1 MTVST
6 EVSHNEYTG
15 NGVTTAFPYTFRIF
29 KKTDLVVQTVD
40 TSNNT
45 NTLTVDVDYTVT
57 GAGGY
62 AGGNVVLS
70 TALANGWKIGI
81 SRKLPAVQE
90 TDLRNQGKFFAEV
103 HEDAF
108 DYLTMLVQQ
117 AFAANQLALTK
128 PTSVATYYDAKNQ
141 FIRNLI
147 TPLLGSDAANK
158 DYVDDLVAYL
168 MQTVNQIMD
177 NLVNGLYG
185 YNTKKSF
192 ELGNTLNYPN
202 DVLLQESSGE
212 WFRWDGTLPKV
223 VPAGSTPETTGG
235 VGEGKWLS
243 VGDATLR
250 GNLISS
256 ANGMGDALI
265 AVKKSAAGTVSR
277 TQHDVNNDGFY
288 VEDFGAVGD
297 GVAIDTPAVVAMISA
312 LGYARFQAKRYNL
325 TGWQFTGA
333 RLALIGTKA
342 PEYFVGALLNGTVLI
357 GMKNHSVTDAYLSD
371 LGHVG
376 ITDGIVINS
385 GVGGANAGSLYVN
398 NVIGV
403 GTGESGS
410 SHAQLY
416 QGFNNVRIDRVEGN
430 DSQYGVVVKS
440 RRGFINN
447 VTLRNTRT
455 AGLFI
460 KGDTGAPSGDVAN
473 GAAANILIDG
483 VNSINT
489 IANTGCSALFI
500 QSSTDLVSKI
510 IASKVRSIYGKTGL
524 ELAGGGTGALQ
535 TNSVIV
541 SDIIAEATASSG
553 ILVTGNASDFIIQKV
568 ISINPANGSG
578 FTIQGS
584 AINGMIS
591 DVNLIISDATITSAL
606 AGFIDGTAMKLG
618 PVMVRN
624 PYRKMA
630 VQIGRGKV
638 NPGTL
643 VGDVSY
649 SGDGNIAILNGA
661 AWGATVPSIETREG
675 NAAIFH
681 GSILT
686 TGVTVAASPII
697 GTLPFAYPVS
707 TIVEVSIK
715 LRDGSYGATRLYL
728 SGTVMQLLT
737 SSGTSIAEVYLEGVT
752 VNMPKV

>member
-1 MTVST
+1 MATQPTQDPVPS
-6 EVSHNEYTG
+6 ESPRDLKFNAGKIDEF
-15 NGVTTAFPYTFRIF
+15 VTAQ
-29 KKTDLVVQTVD
+29 DHV
-40 TSNNT
+40 
-45 NTLTVDVDYTVT
+45 
-57 GAGGY
+57 
-62 AGGNVVLS
+62 
-70 TALANGWKIGI
+70 
-81 SRKLPAVQE
+81 
-90 TDLRNQGKFFAEV
+90 
-103 HEDAF
+103 
-108 DYLTMLVQQ
+108 
-117 AFAANQLALTK
+117 
-128 PTSVATYYDAKNQ
+128 
-141 FIRNLI
+141 
-147 TPLLGSDAANK
+147 
-158 DYVDDLVAYL
+158 YVDRFGIKHRTISGINYDS
-168 MQTVNQIMD
+168 NQAM
-177 NLVNGLYG
+177 LQYG
-185 YNTKKSF
+185 YITKKSF
-192 ELGNTLNYPN
+192 EIGATLDTPNT
-202 DVLLQESSGE
+202 VLQWEDNGE
-212 WFRWDGTLPKV
+212 FYRWDGDWSSPKV
-223 VPAGSTPETTGG
+223 VPPGSTPESAGG
-235 VGEGKWLS
+235 IGEGKWVG
-243 VGDATLR
+243 VGDASLR
-250 GNLISS
+250 GQLISS
-256 ANGMGDALI
+256 ENGKGDSLI
-265 AVKKSAAGTVSR
+265 GVKKTATGTIFR
-277 TQHDVNNDGFY
+277 TQHDVNNDTLW

-297 GVAIDTPAVVAMISA
+297 GVAIDTPAVLAMIAA

-325 TGWQFTGA
+325 TGWQFTGE
-333 RLALIGTKA
+333 RLALIGTKK

-357 GMKNHSVTDAYLSD
+357 GMKNHATTDAYLSD

-385 GVGGANAGSLYVN
+385 GVSGANAGSLYVN

-416 QGFNNVRIDRVEGN
+416 QGFNEVQVNNVDGC
-430 DSQYGVVVKS
+430 DGQYGVVIKS
-440 RRGFINN
+440 RRGFVNN
-447 VTLRNTRT
+447 VTVRNCRT

-460 KGDTGAPSGDVAN
+460 KGDQGAPSGDVAN
-473 GAAANILIDG
+473 GAAANLIISG
-483 VNSINT
+483 VNAINLS
-489 IANTGCSALFI
+489 ANTGCSALFI
-500 QSSTDLVSKI
+500 QSSTDLASKI
-510 IASKVRSIYGKTGL
+510 IASKIRAVNGKTSV
-524 ELAGGGTGALQ
+524 EIAGGGNGALQ
-535 TNSVIV
+535 TNSIIV
-541 SDIIAEATASSG
+541 SEILSEASASSG
-553 ILVTGNASDFIIQKV
+553 VLVTGNASDFIIKDL
-568 ISINPANGSG
+568 IAINPANGSA
-578 FTIQGS
+578 FTVQGS
-584 AINGMIS
+584 AINGLIS
-591 DVNLIISDATITSAL
+591 DVNLIISNSAITSAL

-661 AWGATVPSIETREG
+661 AWGTTVPSIETREG

-737 SSGTSIAEVYLEGVT
+737 ASGTSIAEVFLEGVT